1 MNNLKEFRELAQI
14 PPETFSKLLLIQKRR
29 YLMMER
35 GTIETPEWVLVMISK
50 LYGIDK
56 SVMLDSLEDI
66 SGSDI
71 NLIKSIADIAPETKE
86 IFLANRLTGK
96 SRKRVYAAD
105 MQKVKNR
112 IIDELQEK

>member
-29 YLMMER
+29 YL
-35 GTIETPEWVLVMISK
+35 IETPKWVLVMISK

-56 SVMLDSLEDI
+56 RVILEQFEDI

-105 MQKVKNR
+105 MQEVKNR
-112 IIDELQEK
+112 IMEEL

>member
-1 MNNLKEFRELAQI
+1 MNNLKVFRELAQI

-56 SVMLDSLEDI
+56 RAMLDPLTDI
-66 SGSDI
+66 SETDI

-86 IFLANRLTGK
+86 IFLANKLTGK
-96 SRKRVYAAD
+96 SRKRVYTTE
-105 MQKVKNR
+105 MQEVKKR
-112 IIDELQEK
+112 IMEEL

>member
-1 MNNLKEFRELAQI
+1 
-14 PPETFSKLLLIQKRR
+14 
-29 YLMMER
+29 MMER
-35 GTIETPEWVLVMISK
+35 DTIETPEWVLAMISK

-66 SGSDI
+66 SESDI

-96 SRKRVYAAD
+96 SRKKVYAAD

>member
-1 MNNLKEFRELAQI
+1 MNNLKVFRELAQI

-50 LYGIDK
+50 IYGIDK
-56 SVMLDSLEDI
+56 RVMLEPLEDI
-66 SGSDI
+66 SETDI
-71 NLIKSIADIAPETKE
+71 NRIKSIADITPEIKE
-86 IFLANRLTGK
+86 IFLANKLTEK

-105 MQKVKNR
+105 MQEVKNR
-112 IIDELQEK
+112 IMEEL